1 MRILDNMGLVQDP
14 FHLGVVILDK
24 LIGDLKAKVPFL
36 SKKKGNDE
44 EGDEDSD
51 EDTSTETEVPDVD
64 DSDNTNVSKSSDED
78 DEESTKDNSLIGK
91 IKAQL
96 TAFRKKKDVGLDED
110 SDSPDTAKEKK
121 KPNLIVIVGA
131 LLLIGFIFL
140 SDFGDDTTPVA
151 DPAKMLKPREK
162 KKPKPPEEKPVETP
176 VTENPTVTTPETP
189 TETPTVTT
197 PTDTVPTET
206 TPETPAETPTVTTP
220 TDTVPTETPTT
231 ETPTTESP
239 ITTTP
244 TDGLPVETTP
254 PDATVTTPIET
265 TPTETVPT
273 DTTMTSPTSTDSV
286 NGEDTPKSEDN
297 LTDQIL
303 KDLEDQ
309 AKDTEKKPMKTEY
322 VPPPN
327 YENVGRGL
335 VYNCTGK
342 HWACVDA
349 PSYRNCEDNSSS
361 NKFAKKKAEC
371 YPFNVYEAQSG
382 CEKMQ
387 NRMVSSGSKTEF
399 CAD

>member
-24 LIGDLKAKVPFL
+24 LIGDLKSKVPFL
-36 SKKKGNDE
+36 SKKKGDDDE
-44 EGDEDSD
+44 GEEDSD
-51 EDTSTETEVPDVD
+51 DDTSTETEVPDVD
-64 DSDNTNVSKSSDED
+64 DSGKSNVAKNSDD
-78 DEESTKDNSLIGK
+78 DEGTEDNSLIGK

-96 TAFRKKKDVGLDED
+96 TSFRKKKDVAGEED
-110 SDSPDTAKEKK
+110 SGDETGVKEKK
-121 KPNLIVIVGA
+121 KPNLIVIGGA
-131 LLLIGFIFL
+131 ILLIAFIFL
-140 SDFGDDTTPVA
+140 SDFGDETPAPEA
-151 DPAKMLKPREK
+151 DPAKMLKPRER
-162 KKPKPPEEKPVETP
+162 KKPKPAEEKPVETP
-176 VTENPTVTTPETP
+176 ATETPAVTTETP

-197 PTDTVPTET
+197 
-206 TPETPAETPTVTTP
+206 ETPTVTTEAPTVTTETPTVTTETPTVTTETPTETPTVTTETPTESVP
-220 TDTVPTETPTT
+220 TDTVTSETPTT
-231 ETPTTESP
+231 ETPT
-239 ITTTP
+239 
-244 TDGLPVETTP
+244 
-254 PDATVTTPIET
+254 
-265 TPTETVPT
+265 
-273 DTTMTSPTSTDSV
+273 DTTMTTAPNTDSV

-309 AKDTEKKPMKTEY
+309 AKDTEKKPVRTEY
-322 VPPPN
+322 MPPPN

-361 NKFAKKKAEC
+361 NKFLKKKAEC

-387 NRMVSSGSKTEF
+387 NRMVSSGAKTEF
-399 CAD
+399 CAE